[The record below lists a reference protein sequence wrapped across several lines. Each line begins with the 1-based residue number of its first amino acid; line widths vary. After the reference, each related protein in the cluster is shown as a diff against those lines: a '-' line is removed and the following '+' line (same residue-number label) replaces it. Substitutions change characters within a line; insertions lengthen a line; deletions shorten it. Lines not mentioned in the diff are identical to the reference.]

1 MLRMSLDVIPYGG
14 LSMHF
19 LRDSFFLEDY
29 ITEGCYAEE
38 RFPNCRSL
46 IVLAFPFGIT
56 ASAKDAEPAKV
67 EIDFSNVEERKIEFE
82 VGGGKKNDMAC
93 YGSIICHLRRSD
105 SSIGKVW
112 Y

>member
-46 IVLAFPFGIT
+46 IVLAFVLEVICYMGIG
-56 ASAKDAEPAKV
+56 E
-67 EIDFSNVEERKIEFE
+67 
-82 VGGGKKNDMAC
+82 
-93 YGSIICHLRRSD
+93 
-105 SSIGKVW
+105 
-112 Y
+112 

>member
-46 IVLAFPFGIT
+46 IVLAF
-56 ASAKDAEPAKV
+56 V
-67 EIDFSNVEERKIEFE
+67 L
-82 VGGGKKNDMAC
+82 DM
-93 YGSIICHLRRSD
+93 G
-105 SSIGKVW
+105 IGK
-112 Y
+112 

>member
-46 IVLAFPFGIT
+46 IVLAFMVFIVGSADTIMQIDDKSLFFVFFPF
-56 ASAKDAEPAKV
+56 V
-67 EIDFSNVEERKIEFE
+67 
-82 VGGGKKNDMAC
+82 
-93 YGSIICHLRRSD
+93 
-105 SSIGKVW
+105 
-112 Y
+112 

>member
-19 LRDSFFLEDY
+19 LRDSSFLEDY

-46 IVLAFPFGIT
+46 IVLAF
-56 ASAKDAEPAKV
+56 V
-67 EIDFSNVEERKIEFE
+67 LE
-82 VGGGKKNDMAC
+82 VIC
-93 YGSIICHLRRSD
+93 YMG
-105 SSIGKVW
+105 IGKMRQIKQFTLRS
-112 Y
+112 YYDRSNEKRIDIIPRMEYN

>member
-1 MLRMSLDVIPYGG
+1 MSLDVIPYGG

-46 IVLAFPFGIT
+46 IVFAFVLKVI
-56 ASAKDAEPAKV
+56 EPA
-67 EIDFSNVEERKIEFE
+67 S
-82 VGGGKKNDMAC
+82 VGMRVLMFAGFF
-93 YGSIICHLRRSD
+93 
-105 SSIGKVW
+105 VV
-112 Y
+112 